1 VVAALA
7 AAAGTRDPV
16 MTAAMTTQSFFMCL
30 MMQNSDLA
38 GVLIV
43 IAGQLFHAAPFG
55 I

>member
-1 VVAALA
+1 
-7 AAAGTRDPV
+7 
-16 MTAAMTTQSFFMCL
+16 

-55 I
+55 QPMASCGSATLTGVALRQLGRAGLALA

>member
-1 VVAALA
+1 
-7 AAAGTRDPV
+7 
-16 MTAAMTTQSFFMCL
+16 MCL